1 MKSALSRSTCP
12 SRATNPF
19 LFTSF
24 ADPALQL
31 LSFHIVAKT
40 PEGAGWCSSPPKV
53 LLEISHRTLPSGRDH
68 RFHALVQASVSLP
81 APSLQPSLLL
91 PSRTTVSC
99 SPLVYPEPV
108 TDRRRATFL
117 PSLFYATLYLRTF
130 SMSSGPHILIVDDE
144 EGIRESLSSILSEE
158 GYRVESAPS
167 AEQALERATRGDLE
181 VVLLDVWLP
190 GMDGLE
196 ALSRLQ
202 ALPRPPAVIMI
213 SGHGTIETAVRATK
227 LGAFDFVEKPL
238 TLQKIIVLVRNAV
251 QQRRLEDENQ
261 LLRSELGHRY
271 QVVGESVPM
280 KALRQQI
287 AVTAPTNGRVLIYG
301 ESGTG
306 KELVARALHA
316 ASLRSKGPFVEVNCA
331 AIPEELIESELFGH
345 LKGSFTGASEDKI
358 GKFQKAD
365 GGTLFLDE
373 VGDMSLRT
381 QSKVLRVLEEQR
393 LEPVG
398 SNQTVRVDV
407 RVIAAT
413 NKDLEKEIAQ
423 GRFRQDLFY
432 RLNVI
437 PFFVPPLRDR
447 KEDIPILARH
457 FLNEFSSAYGKRT
470 RELSDTA
477 MEILIRYPWPGN
489 VRELRNLVERLVIVC
504 PQARIEPHHLPP
516 ELFRGVSESPLQP
529 YGTLHEARSAYE
541 REFILRKLQ
550 ENRWNMT
557 QTAAA
562 LGLERSHL
570 YRKMKSLGIAAP
582 D

>member
-1 MKSALSRSTCP
+1 MSA
-12 SRATNPF
+12 NP
-19 LFTSF
+19 
-24 ADPALQL
+24 
-31 LSFHIVAKT
+31 K
-40 PEGAGWCSSPPKV
+40 
-53 LLEISHRTLPSGRDH
+53 
-68 RFHALVQASVSLP
+68 
-81 APSLQPSLLL
+81 
-91 PSRTTVSC
+91 
-99 SPLVYPEPV
+99 
-108 TDRRRATFL
+108 
-117 PSLFYATLYLRTF
+117 
-130 SMSSGPHILIVDDE
+130 ILIVDDE
-144 EGIRESLSSILSEE
+144 AGIRESLSSILRDERYAVE
-158 GYRVESAPS
+158 AVESA
-167 AEQALERATRGDLE
+167 EVALDRITADNYA

-190 GMDGLE
+190 GIDGME
-196 ALSRLQ
+196 ALSRIQ
-202 ALPRPPAVIMI
+202 ALPQPPLVIII

-227 LGAFDFVEKPL
+227 LGAFDFIEKPL
-238 TLQKIIVLVRNAV
+238 SLEKIIVLVRNAI
-251 QQRRLEDENQ
+251 QQRRLQEENQ
-261 LLRSELGHRY
+261 FLRTELGHRY
-271 QVVGESVPM
+271 RIVGDSVPM

-306 KELVARALHA
+306 KELVARSLHA
-316 ASLRSKGPFVEVNCA
+316 ASLRNKGAFVEVNCA

-345 LKGSFTGASEDKI
+345 MKGSFTGASEDKT
-358 GKFQKAD
+358 GKFAKAD

-393 LEPVG
+393 FERVG
-398 SNQTVRVDV
+398 SNQTTHVDV

-413 NKDLEKEIAQ
+413 NKNLEQEIAR
-423 GRFRQDLFY
+423 GAFRQDLFY

-447 KEDIPILARH
+447 KEDIAILSRH
-457 FLNEFSSAYGKRT
+457 FLNEFSSEYGKKT
-470 RELSDTA
+470 RELSETA
-477 MEILIRYPWPGN
+477 LEILIRYPWPGN

-516 ELFRGVSESPLQP
+516 ELFRGVSESLHQP

-557 QTAAA
+557 QTAGA

-582 D
+582 E